1 MSNFEQ
7 TITEQPKIRILIC
20 DDQPLIRS
28 SLELILGTDDGL
40 EVVGTAAD
48 GAQAVAAAAE
58 LHPDVVLM
66 DIQMPVLDGVAAT
79 RQITASGQAKIVVLT
94 TFDRDDYLFDA
105 IDAGASGFLL
115 KNTEPEMLIAA
126 VHAAADGQ
134 ALLSPEVTLRIIR
147 RGTQSPEVAAVTVPE
162 PTLSSHSVEDQ
173 RVLDA
178 LTAREREVLINLAS
192 GLSNTEIAASLQV
205 SEATVKTH
213 LSNILAKAGLRDRVQ
228 AVVFAYRTHLIPLT
242 E

>member
-1 MSNFEQ
+1 MSTTHES
-7 TITEQPKIRILIC
+7 KIRVLIC

-48 GAQAVAAAAE
+48 GAQALAAAQE
-58 LHPDVVLM
+58 LNPDVVLM

-79 RQITASGQAKIVVLT
+79 RQMTTTSQAKIVVLT
-94 TFDRDDYLFDA
+94 TFDRDDYLFAA

-147 RGTQSPEVAAVTVPE
+147 RGTQHAEDTTTTMPAPPVAA
-162 PTLSSHSVEDQ
+162 LSIEDQ
-173 RVLDA
+173 RVLEA
-178 LTAREREVLINLAS
+178 LTAREREVLIKLAS

-213 LSNILAKAGLRDRVQ
+213 LSNILAKASLRDRVQ
-228 AVVFAYRTHLIPLT
+228 AVVFAYRTNLIPLT

>member
-1 MSNFEQ
+1 MSK
-7 TITEQPKIRILIC
+7 TRILIC

-28 SLELILGTDDGL
+28 SLELILGTDENL

-48 GAQAVAAAAE
+48 GEQAVAATRS

-79 RQITASGQAKIVVLT
+79 ARITAASAAKVVVLT

-115 KNTEPEMLIAA
+115 KNTEPEMLLAA
-126 VHAAADGQ
+126 VHAAAGGQ

-147 RGTQSPEVAAVTVPE
+147 RGTGEDRYASAARPQLD
-162 PTLSSHSVEDQ
+162 PNDQ

-178 LTAREREVLINLAS
+178 LTARELEVLTRLAS
-192 GLSNTEIAASLQV
+192 GLSNTEIAAVLSV

-228 AVVFAYRTHLIPLT
+228 AVVFAYRARLIPLT
-242 E
+242 EV

>member
-1 MSNFEQ
+1 MSTTQ
-7 TITEQPKIRILIC
+7 TRKIRVLIC

-28 SLELILGTDDGL
+28 SLELILGTDEGL

-48 GAQAVAAAAE
+48 GAQAVSAAAE
-58 LHPDVVLM
+58 LNPDVVLM

-79 RQITASGQAKIVVLT
+79 GQITATGQAKVVVLT

-147 RGTQSPEVAAVTVPE
+147 RGTQIPENTTTTLPEPPVAA
-162 PTLSSHSVEDQ
+162 LSLEDQ

-178 LTAREREVLINLAS
+178 LTAREREVLIKLAS

-228 AVVFAYRTHLIPLT
+228 AVVFAYRTGLIPLT

>member
-1 MSNFEQ
+1 MSK
-7 TITEQPKIRILIC
+7 TRILIC

-48 GAQAVAAAAE
+48 GAQAVTAVDE
-58 LHPDVVLM
+58 LNPDVVLM

-79 RQITASGQAKIVVLT
+79 RHITASSSAKVVVLT

-126 VHAAADGQ
+126 VHAAAGGQ
-134 ALLSPEVTLRIIR
+134 ALLSPEVTLRIIQ
-147 RGTQSPEVAAVTVPE
+147 RGTSQSHGATESPSTA
-162 PTLSSHSVEDQ
+162 SSQPLTAEDQ

-178 LTAREREVLINLAS
+178 LTAREREVLIKLAS
-192 GLSNTEIAASLQV
+192 GLSNTEIATSLQV

-228 AVVFAYRTHLIPLT
+228 AVVFAYRTHLIPLA

>member
-1 MSNFEQ
+1 MNA
-7 TITEQPKIRILIC
+7 TPNKTRVLIC

-28 SLELILGTDDGL
+28 SLELILGTDDSL

-48 GAQAVAAAAE
+48 GARAVAAALE
-58 LHPDVVLM
+58 LRPDVVLM

-79 RQITASGQAKIVVLT
+79 KRITAASAAKVVVLT

-126 VHAAADGQ
+126 VHAAAEGQ

-147 RGTQSPEVAAVTVPE
+147 RGTGQTPTDTVPKS
-162 PTLSSHSVEDQ
+162 PATVLDPEDQ

-178 LTAREREVLINLAS
+178 LTARELEVLISLAS
-192 GLSNTEIAASLQV
+192 GLSNTEIAATLFV

-213 LSNILAKAGLRDRVQ
+213 LSNVLAKAGLRDRVQ
-228 AVVFAYRTHLIPLT
+228 AVVFAYRAQLIPLT
-242 E
+242 ESQ

>member
-1 MSNFEQ
+1 MSK
-7 TITEQPKIRILIC
+7 TRILIC

-28 SLELILGTDDGL
+28 SLELIIGTDENL
-40 EVVGTAAD
+40 EVVGTVAD
-48 GAQAVAAAAE
+48 GAQAVAAA
-58 LHPDVVLM
+58 LSLNPDVVLM
-66 DIQMPVLDGVAAT
+66 DIQMPVLDGVAAAK
-79 RQITASGQAKIVVLT
+79 QITAASSAKVVVLT

-115 KNTEPEMLIAA
+115 KNTEPERLLAA
-126 VHAAADGQ
+126 VHAAAGGQ

-147 RGTQSPEVAAVTVPE
+147 RGTGAERSAPAAAQVPLD
-162 PTLSSHSVEDQ
+162 PEDQ

-178 LTAREREVLINLAS
+178 LTARELEVLTRLAR
-192 GLSNTEIAASLQV
+192 GLSNTEIAAVLSI

-228 AVVFAYRTHLIPLT
+228 AVVFAYRAHLIPLT
-242 E
+242 EIQ